1 MQGVNLHSYRELNR
15 PISRAVNL
23 FFNTG
28 KLGRGLMARNNVK
41 LGNISLT
48 KNDNIVYNLN
58 MVGSTIIFVLR
69 ICLVAVVA
77 TFFWRLIEPKN
88 KQARVLRAGLL
99 VVGLLVT
106 LAVARIIGV

>member
-1 MQGVNLHSYRELNR
+1 L
-15 PISRAVNL
+15 
-23 FFNTG
+23 G
-28 KLGRGLMARNNVK
+28 KGRKWQNIVKMGNMALTNNDK
-41 LGNISLT
+41 
-48 KNDNIVYNLN
+48 IVYNLK
-58 MVGSTIIFVLR
+58 MVGSLIIFVLR

-106 LAVARIIGV
+106 LAVVRIIGV